1 MMYTISS
8 SYHCGHHIA
17 VVYKQRSILSTH
29 NTRCVHHIVVVCI
42 HRYTLALCS
51 YRHCD
56 HVVNVVCNKKY
67 LYLRCHWGHHINV
80 AHRLLYINA
89 QSTVMVISGR
99 HCSISFIYC
108 FRRKGIYIILVLPPW
123 SSHHCGLKEEQ
134 GKEEDKMTLSCY
146 SFAAT
151 VGYRITVVHKKKAA
165 TKAIPVVSWFG
176 L

>member
-29 NTRCVHHIVVVCI
+29 NTRCVHHNVVVYI

-51 YRHCD
+51 YRQCG
-56 HVVNVVCNKKY
+56 HVINVVCNKKD
-67 LYLRCHWGHHINV
+67 LYLHCHWGHHINV
-80 AHRLLYINA
+80 AHRSLYISA
-89 QSTVMVISGR
+89 QSTMILISGH
-99 HCSISFIYC
+99 HCSISFL
-108 FRRKGIYIILVLPPW
+108 FLRRKGIYIILVLPPW

-134 GKEEDKMTLSCY
+134 GKEEDKMTSLCY

-151 VGYRITVVHKKKAA
+151 VGHRITVFHKKKGV
-165 TKAIPVVSWFG
+165 TKAIPVVGWFG